1 MRWRLIKSMK
11 QVDASAGSAL
21 EVDGKH
27 VLMYTGHTNP
37 NPEDESWVR
46 QVQCLAVGDGVNYH
60 KYVNNPVIKTEEMP
74 EHSSLTDFRD
84 PKLWVKDGVYY
95 CVLGSKSDENSARVL
110 LYKSV
115 DLVHWTYVGIVGESA
130 TMNLAICGNVQIYST

>member
-1 MRWRLIKSMK
+1 MAPDQEYETGGCFS
-11 QVDASAGSAL
+11 GSAL

-60 KYVNNPVIKTEEMP
+60 KYCE
-74 EHSSLTDFRD
+74 
-84 PKLWVKDGVYY
+84 
-95 CVLGSKSDENSARVL
+95 
-110 LYKSV
+110 
-115 DLVHWTYVGIVGESA
+115 
-130 TMNLAICGNVQIYST
+130 